1 MNGWLLVGAIAVLW
15 AVGIFLMAF
24 SLWRD
29 RREAKRV
36 ERKVA
41 LAIREMAVGQDVV
54 RLDEYREG
62 GRK

>member
-62 GRK
+62 GRR

>member
-62 GRK
+62 GCR

>member
-1 MNGWLLVGAIAVLW
+1 LNGWLLVGAIAVLW

-62 GRK
+62 GRR

>member
-54 RLDEYREG
+54 RLDEYRER